1 MRRDYLNDTL
11 EAYPRTHSGQK
22 HPMADKSLYVV
33 WLKVPDQATC
43 NKLTE
48 QIDNSGLFQ
57 SPPVKCETLA
67 AFVAGQ
73 MEQLKDMIWGV
84 RWLLSP
90 AILIVISLV
99 LCNSISISVRERRN
113 EMAVLKV
120 LGYRPS
126 HLVVLVLG
134 EAILIG
140 VAAGIIS
147 ATLTYWTTRT
157 MSNYADMGPL
167 VVPLEAVWWGGA
179 IGGATALLGC
189 IGPALSGC
197 KVKVAEVFSKV
208 A

>member
-1 MRRDYLNDTL
+1 VGCFPDGRYEQFSVMRRDYLNDML
-11 EAYPRTHSGQK
+11 EAYPRTHAGQK

-48 QIDNSGLFQ
+48 QIDSSGLFQ
-57 SPPVKCETLA
+57 SPPVTCETLA

-90 AILIVISLV
+90 AILIVMALV

-134 EAILIG
+134 EAMLVGI
-140 VAAGIIS
+140 AAGVI
-147 ATLTYWTTRT
+147 
-157 MSNYADMGPL
+157 
-167 VVPLEAVWWGGA
+167 
-179 IGGATALLGC
+179 
-189 IGPALSGC
+189 
-197 KVKVAEVFSKV
+197 
-208 A
+208 